1 MDHPVPETNLHS
13 ITSNYGFM
21 MLFILIISYFLWK
34 YFRSLYRNSSS
45 SNNDTHRIA
54 MEAARAKL
62 QAEFNAEVAQYK
74 SRKQEEMEGGKS
86 NVSRNSFTFHKYSS
100 FDFDLLITKPCA
112 VSVTRFCR
120 LRNVASELAKRLIL
134 FEQVHF
140 SRR

>member
-86 NVSRNSFTFHKYSS
+86 NVSGSDHSEGEKKKRLRLNDYNP
-100 FDFDLLITKPCA
+100 LIGDTGKTYKPT
-112 VSVTRFCR
+112 SRFC
-120 LRNVASELAKRLIL
+120 
-134 FEQVHF
+134 
-140 SRR
+140 SRGG